1 MPNWTSNYIQMRGTK
16 EDLDKLINDGVKRT
30 GDDAKEGDYS
40 FGSWIPRPKTY
51 DEYDTT
57 NYTPDKL
64 RGMLGK
70 KLHPWDESAPVVT
83 EELIAEY
90 DKAVKYQRKK
100 YGCVGWYDW
109 NINNYGCKWDMPF
122 FIQRISDTE
131 ATIDV
136 DTPWTAPSEFLLT
149 ISQRYP
155 TLEFE
160 VNSHYEDGMN
170 DWRFYNEGCEMEGDL
185 SEFQSDLHEYLT
197 KRVNEAETIDEEPIT
212 DENRPKYLKAVDW
225 YITSGYW
232 RHTSLED
239 NWDAFEGDVNWI
251 IPDFVEDDSE
261 PSEA

>member
-1 MPNWTSNYIQMRGTK
+1 MPNWTSNYIQIRGTK
-16 EDLDKLINDGVKRT
+16 EDLDKFIEDGIKRT

-40 FGSWIPRPKTY
+40 FGSWIPRPETY
-51 DEYDTT
+51 DKYDTT
-57 NYTPDKL
+57 NHPN
-64 RGMLGK
+64 GK
-70 KLHPWDESAPVVT
+70 GLEVGKPQHPWEKDSLIITA
-83 EELIAEY
+83 ELILEYKRATAE
-90 DKAVKYQRKK
+90 QMQK

-109 NINNYGCKWDMPF
+109 NLRNYGCKWDMPF
-122 FIQRISDTE
+122 FIQRTSDTE

-170 DWRFYNEGCEMEGDL
+170 DWRIYNEGCEMECDL
-185 SEFQSDLHEYLT
+185 DEFQSDLHEYLT

-212 DENRPKYLKAVDW
+212 DENRPKYLKAVEW

-239 NWDAFEGDVNWI
+239 NWDCFEGDVNWI
-251 IPDFVEDDSE
+251 IPDCVESEEE